1 MDETPAFDP
10 AALIGGLAPLLDA
23 VKSNPGL
30 LSGALSLL
38 SPGSGG
44 VDRPGPPPPPPPR
57 GRESDRRRLLSALSP
72 YLSPERQ
79 RVLSTI
85 LPLLE
90 AWESISPLLGG
101 LRQAQRKE

>member
-1 MDETPAFDP
+1 MDEGVDLS
-10 AALIGGLAPLLDA
+10 ALVGTLAPLVER

-38 SPGSGG
+38 SPGEAGEK
-44 VDRPGPPPPPPPR
+44 RETPPPPPHPQ
-57 GRESDRRRLLSALSP
+57 ESDRRRLLRALSP

-79 RVLSTI
+79 RVLSTV

-90 AWESISPLLGG
+90 AWESVAPLLGNLHPTAG
-101 LRQAQRKE
+101 KE

>member
-1 MDETPAFDP
+1 MDEGVDLS
-10 AALIGGLAPLLDA
+10 ALVGTLAPLVER

-38 SPGSGG
+38 SPGEAGEK
-44 VDRPGPPPPPPPR
+44 REPPPPPHPK
-57 GRESDRRRLLSALSP
+57 ESDRRRLLRALSP

-79 RVLSTI
+79 RVLSTV

-90 AWESISPLLGG
+90 AWESVAPLLGNLHLTAG
-101 LRQAQRKE
+101 KE

>member
-1 MDETPAFDP
+1 MDEGIDLS
-10 AALIGGLAPLLDA
+10 ALVGTLAPLVER

-38 SPGSGG
+38 SPGEAGEK
-44 VDRPGPPPPPPPR
+44 REPPPPPHPK
-57 GRESDRRRLLSALSP
+57 ESDRRRLLRALSP

-79 RVLSTI
+79 RVLSTV

-90 AWESISPLLGG
+90 AWESVAPLLGNLHPTAG
-101 LRQAQRKE
+101 KE

>member
-1 MDETPAFDP
+1 MDEGVDLS
-10 AALIGGLAPLLDA
+10 ALVGTLAPLVER

-38 SPGSGG
+38 SPGEAEEK
-44 VDRPGPPPPPPPR
+44 REPPPPPHPK
-57 GRESDRRRLLSALSP
+57 ESDRRRLLRALSP

-79 RVLSTI
+79 RVLSTV

-90 AWESISPLLGG
+90 AWESVAPLLGNLHPTAG
-101 LRQAQRKE
+101 KE

>member
-1 MDETPAFDP
+1 MDETPALDP

-38 SPGSGG
+38 SPGPGG
-44 VDRPGPPPPPPPR
+44 GDRPDPPPPPR

>member
-1 MDETPAFDP
+1 MDEGVDLS
-10 AALIGGLAPLLDA
+10 ALVGTLAPLVER

-38 SPGSGG
+38 SPGETEEK
-44 VDRPGPPPPPPPR
+44 REMPPPPPH
-57 GRESDRRRLLSALSP
+57 GKESDRRRLLRALSP

-79 RVLSTI
+79 RVLSTV

-90 AWESISPLLGG
+90 AWESVAPLLGNLHPTAG
-101 LRQAQRKE
+101 KE

>member
-1 MDETPAFDP
+1 MDEGVDLS
-10 AALIGGLAPLLDA
+10 ALVGTLAPLVER

-38 SPGSGG
+38 SPGEAGEK
-44 VDRPGPPPPPPPR
+44 REPPPPPHPK
-57 GRESDRRRLLSALSP
+57 ESDRRRLLRALSP

-79 RVLSTI
+79 RVLSTV

-90 AWESISPLLGG
+90 AWESVAPLLGNLHPTAG
-101 LRQAQRKE
+101 KE

>member
-1 MDETPAFDP
+1 MDEGVDLS
-10 AALIGGLAPLLDA
+10 ALAETLAPLFDR

-38 SPGSGG
+38 SPG
-44 VDRPGPPPPPPPR
+44 DPGEKREPPPPPPQ
-57 GRESDRRRLLSALSP
+57 GKESDRRRLLRALSP

-79 RVLSTI
+79 RVLSTV

-90 AWESISPLLGG
+90 AWESVAPLLGSLHPTAG
-101 LRQAQRKE
+101 KE

>member
-1 MDETPAFDP
+1 MDEGVDLS
-10 AALIGGLAPLLDA
+10 ALVGTLAPLVER

-38 SPGSGG
+38 SPGEAEEK
-44 VDRPGPPPPPPPR
+44 REPPPPPH
-57 GRESDRRRLLSALSP
+57 GKESDRRRLLRALSP

-79 RVLSTI
+79 RVLSTV

-90 AWESISPLLGG
+90 AWESVAPLLGNLHPTAG
-101 LRQAQRKE
+101 KE

>member
-1 MDETPAFDP
+1 MDEGIDLS
-10 AALIGGLAPLLDA
+10 ALVGTLAPLVER

-38 SPGSGG
+38 SPGEAEEK
-44 VDRPGPPPPPPPR
+44 REPPPPPHPK
-57 GRESDRRRLLSALSP
+57 ESDRRRLLRALSP

-79 RVLSTI
+79 RVLSTV

-90 AWESISPLLGG
+90 AWESVAPLLGNLHPTTG
-101 LRQAQRKE
+101 KE